1 MRFHYV
7 LISMFLFSFG
17 SFTAD
22 VSAQCTIDIWNPY
35 GDYATVSLGAS
46 FPLFWKA
53 TGCGNGFTYNI
64 TIYDQYGGI
73 IDNSNGVMNS
83 ETTYNRV
90 GTTVYPL
97 GLHTATI
104 VTPLGASDSTH
115 YYVSGYV
122 PPPTYPPYLPPTR
135 EPTVLIAE
143 AGPPKT
149 VTIGETVLFDGSGS
163 TSTSPITSYVWD
175 FGDGKAG
182 YGKTATHVY
191 SSADS
196 FIVILTIIDNHG
208 VTVKDTTSVTVRN
221 PALPPIARMSGDKT
235 AKKNEESMFDG
246 AGSLDS
252 DGTIV
257 SYRWDFG
264 DGTSGAGSLVSH
276 VYLREGSF
284 TVTLTVTDNSGLSS
298 SAAFPVLVEASSIP
312 PRAILKMT
320 LQANEGE
327 AVMFDALSSE
337 GQGLR
342 YRWSFGDGT
351 EGQGATAVH
360 VYTGAASYIVT
371 LTVTSREG
379 LSDTVQSPITI
390 KEKGLFKGRYDI
402 LILVGFGLVIIIAL
416 IFLLL
421 YFLRR

>member
-1 MRFHYV
+1 MRLHHV
-7 LISMFLFSFG
+7 LISMLLFSFG
-17 SFTAD
+17 SFPAD
-22 VSAQCTIDIWNPY
+22 ISAQCTIDIWNPY
-35 GDYATVSLGAS
+35 GDYATVSVGTS
-46 FPLFWKA
+46 FPLFWRA

-83 ETTYNRV
+83 GTTYNRV
-90 GTTVYPL
+90 GTSVYPL
-97 GLHTATI
+97 GLHTAMI

-122 PPPTYPPYLPPTR
+122 PPPTYPPYLPPTS

-143 AGPPKT
+143 AGPPKML
-149 VTIGETVLFDGSGS
+149 TIGETVVFDGSGS

-175 FGDGKAG
+175 FGDGKVG
-182 YGKTATHVY
+182 YGKIATHVY

-196 FIVILTIIDNHG
+196 FTVTLTIIDNHG

-221 PALPPIARMSGDKT
+221 PAFPPIARISGDKT
-235 AKKNEESMFDG
+235 AKKNEEAMFDG
-246 AGSLDS
+246 AESLDS
-252 DGTIV
+252 DGTVV
-257 SYRWDFG
+257 SFIWDFG

-276 VYLREGSF
+276 VYLHEGSF

-298 SAAFPVLVEASSIP
+298 STAFPILVEAPSIP
-312 PRAILKMT
+312 PRAVLRMT
-320 LQANEGE
+320 PQANERE
-327 AVMFDALSSE
+327 AVMLDASSSE

-342 YRWSFGDGT
+342 YRWSFGDST

-360 VYTGAASYIVT
+360 VYTVAASYIVT
-371 LTVTSREG
+371 LTVTSGEG
-379 LSDTVQSPITI
+379 ISDTVQSPITI
-390 KEKGLFKGRYDI
+390 KEKGLLKGGYDI
-402 LILVGFGLVIIIAL
+402 LILVGFALVIIIAL

>member
-1 MRFHYV
+1 MRFHNV
-7 LISMFLFSFG
+7 LIFVLLFSLGPFPAG
-17 SFTAD
+17 I
-22 VSAQCTIDIWNPY
+22 SAQCTIDIWNPY
-35 GDYATVSLGAS
+35 GDYATVSMGTS
-46 FPLFWKA
+46 FPLFWRA

-64 TIYDQYGGI
+64 AIYDQYGGI
-73 IDNSNGVMNS
+73 IDDSNGVMNS
-83 ETTYNRV
+83 GTTYNRV

-122 PPPTYPPYLPPTR
+122 PAPTYPPYLPPVR
-135 EPTVLIAE
+135 EPTFPIAE

-149 VTIGETVLFDGSGS
+149 VAIGETVVFDGSGS

-175 FGDGKAG
+175 FGDGETG

-196 FIVILTIIDNHG
+196 FTITLTIIDNHG
-208 VTVKDTTSVTVRN
+208 VTVKDTTSVIARN
-221 PALPPIARMSGDKT
+221 PALPPIARISGDKT
-235 AKKNEESMFDG
+235 AKKNEEVMFDG

-257 SYRWDFG
+257 SYKWDFG
-264 DGTSGAGSLVSH
+264 DGATGEGSLVSH

-284 TVTLTVTDNSGLSS
+284 TVTLTVTDNSGLFS
-298 SAAFPVLVEASSIP
+298 SATFPVLVEVPSIS
-312 PRAILKMT
+312 PRAMLKMIP
-320 LQANEGE
+320 QANEGE
-327 AVMFDALSSE
+327 AVMLDASSSE
-337 GQGLR
+337 GQELR

-360 VYTGAASYIVT
+360 IYNSAASYIVT
-371 LTVTSREG
+371 LNVTSREG
-379 LSDTVQSPITI
+379 LSDTVQSSITI
-390 KEKGLFKGRYDI
+390 KEKGLFKGGYDI
-402 LILVGFGLVIIIAL
+402 FILVGFGLVIMIAL